1 MASYQRNIL
10 VGVTVL
16 GALIAFGWM
25 ALKFSSRTAELFAPP
40 QMPVHF
46 KTPRADGLSPGSAV
60 EYLGVEIGRVTTMNR
75 NSDGIGVTVDAVVDR
90 DPPLPAN
97 VHAAVLS
104 TNALGGT
111 SIVSLD
117 LGDEQPHGALA
128 ANAIIATEFRGL
140 QLNLIPP
147 SLSRAATQIGAMSDE
162 IRLTA
167 KNLRDSGAIDDL
179 DKTIKTFSVQ
189 AGKIGKLADSL
200 QDVFGDT
207 TTQTNLKVAI
217 NNLRTTTDKLDSLA
231 DSLQSA
237 SANATVTIKG
247 AGKDIDELSKQ
258 IGERLTQVS
267 GVLGSMQS
275 ILDKVDKGQG
285 AAGQLVNDPRL
296 YQSLVDTSRELNA
309 TVADLKR
316 LVEQWEEEG
325 VDLHLK

>member
-1 MASYQRNIL
+1 MPSYRRNIM

-25 ALKFSSRTAELFAPP
+25 ALKFSGRTAELFAPP

-46 KTPRADGLSPGSAV
+46 TTPRADGLSPGSAV
-60 EYLGVEIGRVTTMNR
+60 EYLGVEVGRVTTMSR
-75 NSDGIGVTVDAVVDR
+75 NSDGIGVTVDAIVDR

-117 LGDEQPHGALA
+117 LGDEQPHGALVP
-128 ANAIIATEFRGL
+128 NATIATEFRGL

-147 SLSRAATQIGAMSDE
+147 SLSGAATQIGAMSEE

-167 KNLRDSGAIDDL
+167 KKLRESGAIDDL
-179 DKTIKTFSVQ
+179 DKTIKSFSIQ
-189 AGKIGKLADSL
+189 AGKIGQLADSL
-200 QDVFGDT
+200 QSVFGDSA
-207 TTQTNLKVAI
+207 TQSNLKVAI
-217 NNLRTTTDKLDSLA
+217 NNLRTTTDKLDRLA
-231 DSLQSA
+231 DSLKSA
-237 SANATVTIKG
+237 SANATATIKG

-267 GVLGSMQS
+267 AVLSSMQS

>member
-10 VGVTVL
+10 VGLTVL

-25 ALKFSSRTAELFAPP
+25 ALKFSSKTAELFAPP

-46 KTPRADGLSPGSAV
+46 KTPRADGLSPGAPV
-60 EYLGVEIGRVTTMNR
+60 DYLGVEIGRVTAMSR
-75 NSDGIGVTVDAVVDR
+75 NPDGVGVTVDALVDR

-97 VHAAVLS
+97 VRAAVLS

-111 SIVSLD
+111 AIISLD
-117 LGDEQPHGALA
+117 VGDEQPHGALV
-128 ANAIIATEFRGL
+128 ANEIIVAEYRGL
-140 QLNLIPP
+140 QLNLFPS
-147 SLSRAATQIGAMSDE
+147 SLSGTAAQIGAMSEE

-167 KNLRDSGAIDDL
+167 KKLRESGAIDDL
-179 DKTIKTFSVQ
+179 DKTIKSFAVQ
-189 AGKIGKLADSL
+189 AGKIG
-200 QDVFGDT
+200 Q
-207 TTQTNLKVAI
+207 
-217 NNLRTTTDKLDSLA
+217 LA
-231 DSLQSA
+231 DSLQSVFGDSITQSNLKTAISNLRATTDKLNTLADSLQNA
-237 SANATVTIKG
+237 STNASVAIKR

-258 IGERLTQVS
+258 IGDRLTQVS
-267 GVLGSMQS
+267 GVLTGMQC

-296 YQSLVDTSRELNA
+296 YQSLLDTSRQLNA

>member
-1 MASYQRNIL
+1 MPSYQRNVL

-46 KTPRADGLSPGSAV
+46 TTPRADGLSPGSAV

-75 NSDGIGVTVDAVVDR
+75 NPDGIGVTVDAVVDR
-90 DPPLPAN
+90 DPPLPEN
-97 VHAAVLS
+97 VRAVVIS

-111 SIVSLD
+111 AIISLD
-117 LGDEQPHGALA
+117 VGDESPRGALV
-128 ANAIIATEFRGL
+128 ANEIIPTKYVGL
-140 QLNLIPP
+140 QLNLFP
-147 SLSRAATQIGAMSDE
+147 STLSQTAAQIGAMSEE

-167 KNLRDSGAIDDL
+167 KKLRESGAIDDL
-179 DKTIKTFSVQ
+179 DKTIKSFSIQ
-189 AGKIGKLADSL
+189 AGKIGQLADSL
-200 QDVFGDT
+200 QSVFGDS
-207 TTQTNLKVAI
+207 TTQSNLKVAI
-217 NNLRTTTDKLDSLA
+217 NNLRTTTDKLDALA

-237 SANATVTIKG
+237 SANASVAIKG
-247 AGKDIDELSKQ
+247 AGKDIDDLSKQ
-258 IGERLTQVS
+258 IGDRLTQVS
-267 GVLGSMQS
+267 SVLTSMQS

-296 YQSLVDTSRELNA
+296 YQSLVDTSRQLNA